1 MKYFTRSSLRLLV
14 AAMAVGSCLTVHGQD
29 ASLGLVFPSQTSVYS
44 NELSLRVDDAVLGEH
59 DGGTD
64 NRAKAFVVSAW
75 VMFDAKVSSGQLNYT
90 NIPLFG
96 IAAENAFGVTTN
108 ADVCL
113 NNGGFVVKHNASQAG
128 TPTVSYPV
136 GSTSNVAQSGQWV
149 HLAMCVD
156 DNEGVLRLYING
168 KEAQELSYDVST
180 PVLRSG
186 EDLVFHL
193 TNAYSY
199 SSIPTTYDDLKVTN
213 RALTDKEMAEMTF
226 AYSKDLVP
234 DYIAAY
240 YSFDETS
247 GTTGVYPNL
256 GYAGDYPAQVM
267 EGMPGYSGMDFSGTL
282 SSTDLSCEGHENSY
296 WAPTVEEFAVTVE
309 VEGDGGVVLTD
320 GGGSVVESGSMVE
333 AGTQLNVAAYPGKYY
348 ELSGITVNDEPL
360 GGTSFVV
367 DEETL
372 VKVMFTRQTAT
383 VAVDEASFDGGSVEL
398 VDAATDAPFEAE
410 GDGNE
415 FQVPMGTEVKV
426 LATPDG
432 GWRLDGIGVETGDGL
447 TALDLDNPVFTVET
461 DGMTVVA
468 TFVQQHKVTFDTDGD
483 GGSLVVSAG
492 DVQLASGDV
501 VDDGTRL
508 TVEVVPDDG
517 FVLEYLRVN
526 GDDADVVDG
535 RYEFTVEDDVVIE
548 AKFGA
553 NGLDAVAAMGLHYDG
568 TGQCLVAGSECAMS
582 VFALDGSQVASG
594 NGSRLD
600 VGALDGGIYVA
611 RVVAADGTVVTIK
624 FQKR

>member
-14 AAMAVGSCLTVHGQD
+14 AALAVGSCLTVHGQD

-226 AYSKDLVP
+226 AYSKELVP

-267 EGMPGYSGMDFSGTL
+267 EGMPGYSGMEFSGTL
-282 SSTDLSCEGHENSY
+282 SSTDLSCEGHENEY
-296 WAPTVEEFAVTVE
+296 WAPAAEEFAVTVE

-333 AGTQLNVAAYPGKYY
+333 AGTELSVAAYPGEYY
-348 ELSGITVNDEPL
+348 ELGGITVNDEPL
-360 GGTSFVV
+360 DGTSFVV
-367 DEETL
+367 EEETL
-372 VKVMFTRQTAT
+372 IKVTFTRQMAT
-383 VAVDEASFDGGSVEL
+383 VAVDEASLVGGTVEL
-398 VDAATDAPFEAE
+398 VDAATDAPLEGEA
-410 GDGNE
+410 DGNA
-415 FQVPMGTEVKV
+415 FQVPMGTELKV
-426 LATPDG
+426 VATPDE
-432 GWRLDGIGVETGDGL
+432 GWRLDGIGVEADGEL
-447 TALDLDNPVFTVET
+447 SALELDNPVFTVET

-468 TFVQQHKVTFDTDGD
+468 TFVQQHEVTFDTDGD
-483 GGSLVVSAG
+483 GGTLVVSAG

-508 TVEVVPDDG
+508 TVEIVPDDG
-517 FVLEYLRVN
+517 FVLEWLRVN
-526 GDDADVVDG
+526 GDDTDVVDG

-553 NGLDAVAAMGLHYDG
+553 NGLDAVAAVSVHYDG
-568 TGQCLVAGSECAMS
+568 TGQCLVADSECAMS

-594 NGSRLD
+594 NGTRLD

-611 RVVAADGTVVTIK
+611 RVVAADGTLVTIK

>member
-136 GSTSNVAQSGQWV
+136 DAVSNVAQAGQWV
-149 HLAMCVD
+149 HLAMSVD
-156 DNEGVLRLYING
+156 DEQGLLRLYING
-168 KEAQELSYDVST
+168 VAAQELKYAVEN
-180 PVLRSG
+180 PVLRPG
-186 EDLVFHL
+186 EQLVFHL

-226 AYSKDLVP
+226 AYKKELVP

-256 GYAGDYPAQVM
+256 GYAGDYPAQVL
-267 EGMPGYSGMDFSGTL
+267 EGMPGYSGMEFSGTL
-282 SSTDLSCEGHENSY
+282 SATDLSCEGHENTY
-296 WAPTVEEFAVTVE
+296 WAPAAEEFAVTVE

-333 AGTQLNVAAYPGKYY
+333 AGTELSVAAYPGEYY
-348 ELSGITVNDEPL
+348 ELSGIMVNDEPL
-360 GGTSFVV
+360 DGTSFVV
-367 DEETL
+367 EEETL
-372 VKVMFTRQTAT
+372 IKVTFTRQKVT
-383 VAVDEASFDGGSVEL
+383 VAVDEASFAGGSVML
-398 VDAATDAPFEAE
+398 ADAVTDEPFEALA
-410 GDGNE
+410 GGSG
-415 FQVPMGTEVKV
+415 FQVPIGAEAKV
-426 LATPDG
+426 IATPDE
-432 GWRLDGIGVETGDGL
+432 GWRLDGIDVEADGEVM
-447 TALDLDNPVFTVET
+447 TLDVDNPVFTVDA
-461 DGMTVVA
+461 DGMVVMA
-468 TFVQQHKVTFDTDGD
+468 RFVKQHRVTFDAEGD
-483 GGSLVVSAG
+483 GGKLTVTADG
-492 DVQLASGDV
+492 VQLASGGV
-501 VDDGTRL
+501 VDDGASL
-508 TVEVVPDDG
+508 TVEAVPDDG

-526 GDDADVVDG
+526 GDDVEVTDG
-535 RYEFTVEDDVVIE
+535 RYGFTIESDVVIE
-548 AKFGA
+548 ARFGV
-553 NGLDAVAAMGLHYDG
+553 NGIEAARVVPVLYDND
-568 TGQCLVAGSECAMS
+568 GQCLVAGDGSEMC

-594 NGSRLD
+594 SGPRLD
-600 VGALDGGIYVA
+600 LGALDNGIYAA
-611 RVVAADGTVVTIK
+611 RVVDGDGTVVTIK